1 MKDLIKDNNFIP
13 VNTVVNKI
21 NKNDETILRVIKKN
35 KLMKFDENTFAKLA
49 DFDFFNGTITVKV
62 LSKLLP
68 DAPDFA
74 RGFIGIVFRNNSDNS
89 KFESFYVRPT
99 NGRNCTDLIRSKHA
113 VQYFSYPNYTFAY
126 FRDKQITKYEN
137 SAPIALNEWITIKAI
152 IHNQKAEFYLND
164 DKEPVLII
172 DHMIGNINTSGSIGL
187 FVDIGTEG
195 YFKDLKI
202 KKAGN

>member
-21 NKNDETILRVIKKN
+21 DKNDETILRVIKKN

-99 NGRNCTDLIRSKHA
+99 NGRNCTDPIRSKHA
-113 VQYFSYPNYTFAY
+113 VQYFSYPDYTFAY

-164 DKEPVLII
+164 NKEPVLII